1 MFSRFSQKAPTAH
14 ALDPRVVLDFLRNT
28 LPFNELGQET
38 LEELSRNATIDF
50 FPKGAV
56 ILLQDKSEIPALYLI
71 QKGGV
76 KLYLHDE
83 TGAVTLKD
91 FRGEGAV
98 FGALGIIRGA
108 KASLNVEAVE
118 DTFCILIDK
127 DVFLHLVQNDP
138 RLSQYYLRSF
148 SESYVYRSFS
158 ELRRQKLTPKSEG
171 ALFLF
176 SVPVADMIKRDVE
189 SAPGTYSV
197 QKAAEYM
204 ARHRIGSLLVED
216 AKGMIR
222 GIITDKDLRSKV
234 VAQGLEYRT
243 PLREIMSSP
252 VRTIPGDA
260 VCFDAL
266 MAMMTNKI
274 HHLAVEDGGKIIG
287 VITSHDIML
296 LQGQSPLYLF
306 QEILSQRGFEGL
318 YDVSA
323 QVPSVVRPLIEEG
336 GKANNIT
343 RVFTV
348 LNDLI
353 LDRLLTLLL
362 EQMGPP
368 PVPFC
373 WLLMGSEGRK
383 EQTFRTDQDNALV
396 YADPRNATEAQAAE
410 DYFQRFSEQAIE
422 HLVRCGFPR
431 CKGEIMASNPKW
443 RQPFSQWQAYFEHWV
458 SVPEPTEVLHSTIF
472 FDFRAGY
479 GDAGLAQRLREH
491 LNQKLRGKEVF
502 FRHLAGDCVSSRP
515 PLSFFRNFIVERDG
529 EHKNRLDLKAR
540 GLVPLWDFAR
550 VMALRHGVSETNTLQ
565 RLKAVAEAGHIP
577 DDLYRKAREAYEFQM
592 QLRLVHQL
600 QLVEGGKM
608 PDNYI
613 DPAELTDLEKQT
625 LKGAFSVIAS
635 LQNFL
640 KTAFKLNI

>member
-1 MFSRFSQKAPTAH
+1 MFSRFTHKAPKAH
-14 ALDPRVVLDFLRNT
+14 ALDPQVVLDFLRNT
-28 LPFNELGQET
+28 LPFNELGEET
-38 LEELSRNATIDF
+38 LEELSRNAIIDF
-50 FPKGAV
+50 FPKGTL
-56 ILLQDKSEIPALYLI
+56 ILIQDVTEISHLYLI

-76 KLYLHDE
+76 KLYLQDE
-83 TGAVTLKD
+83 SGTVTLKD

-118 DTFCILIDK
+118 DTFCFLIDK
-127 DVFLHLVQNDP
+127 NTFLHLVQNDP
-138 RLSQYYLRSF
+138 RLSQYYLKSF
-148 SESYVYRSFS
+148 SESYVYRSFT

-171 ALFLF
+171 SLFMF

-216 AKGMIR
+216 AKGQIR

-234 VAQGLEYRT
+234 VAQALEYRT

-266 MAMMTNKI
+266 MAMMSHKI

-287 VITSHDIML
+287 VVTSHDIML

-306 QEILSQRGFEGL
+306 QDILAQDSFEGL
-318 YDVSA
+318 YEASQ
-323 QVPSVVRPLIEEG
+323 QVPTVVRPLIEEG

-396 YADPRNATEAQAAE
+396 YADPQNEIEAKAAE
-410 DYFQRFSEQAIE
+410 DYFERFSEQAIE
-422 HLVRCGFPR
+422 HLVQSGFPR
-431 CKGEIMASNPKW
+431 CKGDIMASNPKW
-443 RQPFSQWQAYFEHWV
+443 RQPYSAWQANFDRWV
-458 SVPEPTEVLHSTIF
+458 SVPEPMEVLHSTIF
-472 FDFRAGY
+472 FDFRAGF
-479 GDAGLAQRLREH
+479 GDSTLAERLREH
-491 LNQKLRGKEVF
+491 LTVKLQGQEVF

-529 EHKNRLDLKAR
+529 EHKNRLDIKAR

-550 VMALRHGVSETNTLQ
+550 LMALRHGVRETNTLQ
-565 RLKAVAEAGHIP
+565 RLKAVADGGHIP
-577 DDLYRKAREAYEFQM
+577 DDLFRKAREAYEFQM
-592 QLRLVHQL
+592 QMRLVHQL
-600 QLVEGGKM
+600 NLVEAGKT
-608 PDNYI
+608 PHNYI
-613 DPAELTDLEKQT
+613 DPAELTDLEKQN

-635 LQNFL
+635 LQTYL

>member
-1 MFSRFSQKAPTAH
+1 MFNKKMPKAYAF
-14 ALDPRVVLDFLRNT
+14 DPQVILDFLRNT

-38 LEELSRNATIDF
+38 LENLARNVTIDF
-50 FPKGAV
+50 FPKGTL
-56 ILLQDKSEIPALYLI
+56 ILVQDKSEIPCLYLI

-76 KLYLHDE
+76 KLYLQDE
-83 TGAVTLKD
+83 SGDVTLKD

-108 KASLNVEAVE
+108 KTSLNVEAVE
-118 DTFCILIDK
+118 DTFCFLIDK
-127 DVFLHLVQNDP
+127 NVFLHLVQNDP
-138 RLSQYYLRSF
+138 RLSQYYLKSL

-171 ALFLF
+171 SLFLF
-176 SVPVADMIKRDVE
+176 SVPVADLIKRDVE
-189 SAPGTYSV
+189 SATGTYSV

-204 ARHRIGSLLVED
+204 ARHQIGSLLVED
-216 AKGMIR
+216 AKGVIQ

-243 PLREIMSSP
+243 PVREIMSSP

-266 MAMMTNKI
+266 MAMMTHKI
-274 HHLAVEDGGKIIG
+274 HHLAVEDGGRIIG

-306 QEILSQRGFEGL
+306 REIQSQRTFEGL
-318 YDVSA
+318 YEVSR
-323 QVPSVVRPLIEEG
+323 QVPMVVRPLIEEG

-343 RVFTV
+343 RVISV

-383 EQTFRTDQDNALV
+383 EQTFRTDLDNALV
-396 YADPRNATEAQAAE
+396 YADPQNQAEAASAE
-410 DYFQRFSEQAIE
+410 DYFRNFTEQAIE
-422 HLVRCGFPR
+422 HLVLCGFPR

-443 RQPFSQWQAYFEHWV
+443 RRPFSAWCAYFDCWA
-458 SVPEPTEVLHSTIF
+458 SVFEPIEVLHSTIF

-479 GDAGLAQRLREH
+479 GDTTLATRLRDH
-491 LNQKLRGKEVF
+491 LTVTLQGKDMF
-502 FRHLAGDCVSSRP
+502 FRHLGQDCIASRP

-529 EHKNRLDLKAR
+529 EHKNRLDLKLR

-550 VMALRHGVSETNTLQ
+550 LMALRHGVRETNTLK
-565 RLKAVAEAGHIP
+565 RLKEVTEAGHIP
-577 DDLYRKAREAYEFQM
+577 ADLSRKAQEAYEFQM

-600 QLVEGGKM
+600 KLVEVGKV
-608 PDNYI
+608 PDNFI
-613 DPAELTDLEKQT
+613 DLSELSDLEKQT
-625 LKGAFSVIAS
+625 LKGAFSVIAT
-635 LQNFL
+635 LQNYL
-640 KTAFKLNI
+640 KSALMLNV

>member
-1 MFSRFSQKAPTAH
+1 MFSRFVQKAPQAH
-14 ALDPRVVLDFLRNT
+14 ALDPQVVLDFLRNT

-38 LEELSRNATIDF
+38 LEELSKNATIDF
-50 FPKGAV
+50 FPKGAL
-56 ILLQDKSEIPALYLI
+56 ILEQDKTEIPHLYLI

-76 KLYLHDE
+76 KLYLRDE
-83 TGAVTLKD
+83 SGAVTLKD

-118 DTFCILIDK
+118 DTFCFLIDK
-127 DVFLHLVQNDP
+127 NVFLRIVQNDP
-138 RLSQYYLRSF
+138 RLSQYYLKSF

-171 ALFLF
+171 SLFLF

-189 SAPGTYSV
+189 SAPGTYTV

-204 ARHRIGSLLVED
+204 ARHKIGSLLVED
-216 AKGMIR
+216 AKGIIR

-252 VRTIPGDA
+252 VRTISGDA

-266 MAMMTNKI
+266 MAMMTHKI
-274 HHLAVEDGGKIIG
+274 HHLAVEEGGKIVG
-287 VITSHDIML
+287 VVTSHDIML

-306 QEILSQRGFEGL
+306 QEILAQSSFEGL
-318 YDVSA
+318 YEASR
-323 QVPSVVRPLIEEG
+323 QVPTVVRPLIEEG

-368 PVPFC
+368 PLPFC

-383 EQTFRTDQDNALV
+383 EQTFRTDQDNALI
-396 YADPRNATEAQAAE
+396 YADPQNEAEAAAAK
-410 DYFQRFSEQAIE
+410 DYFEKFSEQAIE
-422 HLVRCGFPR
+422 HLVKCGFPR
-431 CKGEIMASNPKW
+431 CQGGIMASNPQW
-443 RQPFSQWQAYFEHWV
+443 RQPFSTWCDYFDRWI

-479 GDAGLAQRLREH
+479 GDTTLAERLRDH
-491 LNQKLRGKEVF
+491 LTDKLQGREVF

-529 EHKNRLDLKAR
+529 EHKNRLDIKAR

-550 VMALRHGVSETNTLQ
+550 LMALRHGVRETNTLQ
-565 RLKAVAEAGHIP
+565 RLKAVAEAGHIS

-600 QLVEGGKM
+600 KMVEEGKT
-608 PDNYI
+608 PNNYI
-613 DPAELTDLEKQT
+613 DPVELTDLEKQT

-635 LQNFL
+635 LQGYL